1 MGYWQLYQN
10 SSSCRKYLWARSYLR
25 GNLVPDLSAAVT
37 VCGISQRGEGEI
49 PFPSERLFITDRKE
63 GGKKG
68 RFRGKPK
75 VRH

>member
-49 PFPSERLFITDRKE
+49 PSLLKDCSLLTGKE
-63 GGKKG
+63 EGKKG
-68 RFRGKPK
+68 DSEENLK
-75 VRH
+75 